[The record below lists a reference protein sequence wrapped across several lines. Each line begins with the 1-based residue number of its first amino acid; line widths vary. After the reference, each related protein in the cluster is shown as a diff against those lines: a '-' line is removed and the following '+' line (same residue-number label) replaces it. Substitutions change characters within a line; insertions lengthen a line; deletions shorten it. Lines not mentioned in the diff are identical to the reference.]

1 MNALWHYTI
10 KHAQDTWKKY
20 KLGVGIFTME
30 GFERRNIESKQVVR
44 NHTNKKDNIIL

>member
-1 MNALWHYTI
+1 MTKVDKGDKEKFYMHALRHYTI

-30 GFERRNIESKQVVR
+30 GFERRNM
-44 NHTNKKDNIIL
+44 